1 MPAVPS
7 SPPAAAGGS
16 ALQQSAWVLYDLAN
30 TVYAAALTFLLTPYA
45 RDRLGDLRAFGLV
58 SLASM
63 ALAGV
68 LVPVLGA
75 IADQTA
81 RTGRYLAIA
90 TLLCIAAI
98 AGMGVESGGG
108 ALLLACFFVANCTY
122 NVGLLFYN
130 MLLPAVAAPGREG
143 RLSGIGTGVG
153 YVGTLVVLAVLLP
166 LDVAPSTRFPLAA
179 ALFLVAALPC
189 LLLVRDRRP
198 GRHGAPAAAA
208 RAAIAELTAT
218 LGRLPAHRPLLW
230 FLLGNLFLVDVLNTA
245 ILYFADF
252 TRAVFAGAAAA
263 GGIEWLGATLTGEDG
278 LKTLLLHFGVLLN
291 VLALCAGI
299 VLGPLSDRAPLAVLR
314 GSAGAL
320 AIALAGGAWFGGSS
334 PLGYA
339 ATLVVFG
346 AIGLAGVWTAGRKL
360 VVLLAPPEAL
370 GSCFGLYGI
379 TVKLSVFGGA
389 IYGFVEHAAGA
400 KPAMLTQG
408 AQLLLALGCLAMVRL
423 PSAVPAAQR

>member
-1 MPAVPS
+1 MPPATS

-63 ALAGV
+63 VLAGL

-81 RTGRYLAIA
+81 RTGRYLTIA

-98 AGMGVESGGG
+98 AGLGFESGGG

-198 GRHGAPAAAA
+198 GRRGSAAIAV
-208 RAAIAELTAT
+208 RAAIADLAAT
-218 LGRLPAHRPLLW
+218 LHRLPGNRPLLW

-245 ILYFADF
+245 ILFFADF
-252 TRAVFAGAAAA
+252 TRAVFAAAAA
-263 GGIEWLGATLTGEDG
+263 DGIGWLGGTLVGQRG
-278 LKTLLLHFGVLLN
+278 LDLLLQHLGVLLN
-291 VLALCAGI
+291 LLALLAGI
-299 VLGPLSDRAPLAVLR
+299 ALGPLSDRAPLAVLR
-314 GSAGAL
+314 ASAL
-320 AIALAGGAWFGGSS
+320 ALAVALAGGAWFGGASAF
-334 PLGYA
+334 GYA

-400 KPAMLTQG
+400 RPAMLAQG
-408 AQLLLALGCLAMVRL
+408 VQLLLALGCLAMVRL
-423 PSAVPAAQR
+423 PAAAPAAQR